1 MEKLKGV
8 LLDVKNQELKVVELN
23 IDRKDSSYLDEFYK
37 LLECD
42 LFDIAVRKFDGECLD
57 IFVDDEGLFKEDKIP
72 SVATFNG
79 EEIVEVIYN
88 NVLIFSNDG
97 MGNTISLTDEQIE
110 KVMNCQIISV
120 DESLEVG
127 ELYKMLLVSI

>member
-1 MEKLKGV
+1 MGKLKGV
-8 LLDVKNQELKVVELN
+8 LLDVKNQELKVVKLN

-42 LFDIAVRKFDGECLD
+42 LFDIAVRKFDGEYLD

-72 SVATFNG
+72 SVVTFNG
-79 EEIVEVIYN
+79 DEIVEVIYN

-110 KVMNCQIISV
+110 KVMNCRIISV
-120 DESLEVG
+120 EESMEV
-127 ELYKMLLVSI
+127 YKMLLVSI